1 MEKKLNRPLPEENQP
16 ETKKSSWSGLKQ
28 VLKGE
33 DLGILPILLGIVLI
47 WAIFQIANNHFLSSL
62 NLTNL
67 MLQIAALGAITVGI
81 IPVLLLGDLDLS
93 VGSVS
98 GLCAGIVA
106 VLNVKAGWPGW
117 AAILVGI
124 AAGAL
129 IGLLQGY
136 LIVKIRLPAFIVTLA
151 GMLGWE
157 GALLLVLG
165 NTGTV
170 NLRNKTILGLA
181 GTFFPDYI
189 GWIIAAIAILAVFYS
204 LISSR
209 KSRIRNG
216 LSVSPMPLMLG
227 KGIAI
232 SALILAAIAVMNG
245 NRGLPLVVAIFI
257 GLVLIFDIIL
267 KRTTFGR
274 YIYAVGGSADAA
286 RRASINVDR
295 IRITVFVLAGTMAA
309 IGGILAA
316 SRLMAVNQASGGG
329 ELQMDTIAAGVI
341 GGTSLFGGIGNMW
354 SALVGTI
361 VIGSI
366 SNGMDLL
373 AFPSSIKFIITAVV
387 LVISVTIDAVTKRR
401 REAKV
406 K

>member
-28 VLKGE
+28 ALKGE

>member
-1 MEKKLNRPLPEENQP
+1 MENKENHPLPENEHSTA
-16 ETKKSSWSGLKQ
+16 EHGLFAGIKGAM
-28 VLKGE
+28 KGE
-33 DLGILPILLGIVLI
+33 DLSVLPILLGIVLI
-47 WAIFQIANNHFLSSL
+47 WAIFQVANYHFLSPL

-98 GLCAGIVA
+98 GLCAGIMA

-117 AAILVGI
+117 LAILIGLI
-124 AAGAL
+124 AGAL
-129 IGLLQGY
+129 IGTLQGY
-136 LIVKIRLPAFIVTLA
+136 LIVKIKLPAFIVTLA
-151 GMLGWE
+151 GMLGWS

-165 NTGTV
+165 ATGTV
-170 NLRNKTILGLA
+170 NIRNKTILGLA
-181 GTFFPDYI
+181 GTFFPAYV
-189 GWIIAAIAILAVFYS
+189 GWIIAAIAIVALFIS
-204 LISSR
+204 LFSAR
-209 KSRIRNG
+209 KSRLRNG
-216 LSVSPMPLMLG
+216 LKVTPLALLLG

-232 SALILAAIAVMNG
+232 SALIIATVIVMNG
-245 NRGLPLVVAIFI
+245 NRGVPLVVLIFV

-267 KRTTFGR
+267 KRTKFGR

-295 IRITVFVLAGTMAA
+295 IRIAVFSIAGLMAA
-309 IGGILAA
+309 VGGILAA

-341 GGTSLFGGIGNMW
+341 GGTSLFGGVGNIW
-354 SALVGTI
+354 SALIGTI

-387 LVISVTIDAVTKRR
+387 LVVSVTIDAVTKRR
-401 REAKV
+401 RAAKV

>member
-1 MEKKLNRPLPEENQP
+1 MENRENRPLPESE
-16 ETKKSSWSGLKQ
+16 KSQVSKGPFVGLKNA
-28 VLKGE
+28 LKGE
-33 DLGILPILLGIVLI
+33 DLSVLPILLGIVLI
-47 WAIFQIANNHFLSSL
+47 WVIFQVANYHFLSPL

-67 MLQIAALGAITVGI
+67 MLQIAAIGAITVGI

-93 VGSVS
+93 VGSIS
-98 GLCAGIVA
+98 GLCAGIMA

-117 AAILVGI
+117 LAILVGI
-124 AAGAL
+124 VAGAL
-129 IGLLQGY
+129 IGMLQGY
-136 LIVKIRLPAFIVTLA
+136 LIVKIKLPAFIVTLA

-165 NTGTV
+165 STGTI
-170 NLRNKTILGLA
+170 NLRDKTILGLA
-181 GTFFPDYI
+181 GTFFPDYV
-189 GWIIAAIAILAVFYS
+189 GWIVAAVGIVGVFAS
-204 LISSR
+204 LFSTR
-209 KSRIRNG
+209 NSRIRNG
-216 LSVSPMPLMLG
+216 LKTSPMSLMLAR
-227 KGIAI
+227 GIAI
-232 SALILAAIAVMNG
+232 AVLIIAAVAVMNG
-245 NRGLPLVVAIFI
+245 NRGVPLVVVIFV

-286 RRASINVDR
+286 RRASINVDK
-295 IRITVFVLAGTMAA
+295 IRIAVFSIAGLMAA
-309 IGGILAA
+309 VGGILAG

-329 ELQMDTIAAGVI
+329 ELQMDTIAAAVI

-354 SALVGTI
+354 SALIGTI

-387 LVISVTIDAVTKRR
+387 LIVSVTIDAVTKRR
-401 REAKV
+401 RSAKV